1 MNLSNLD
8 LNALIILKQLLIE
21 KHITNTAL
29 SLNMSQ
35 STVSR
40 ALQKMR
46 NFFDD
51 ELLVRSNFGYE
62 LTPKAE
68 SIKEDLGSLIES
80 LERLV
85 HKQVFDPN
93 TVDSTV
99 KFYGL
104 QPQVDALM
112 PQVIAQTRKQAPNL
126 VVSIDTTPKRH
137 FEGLVNGDVHFVL
150 SSHEPPKA
158 EQNIYRMLLAKRDFR
173 LLMSSD
179 HPLATG
185 ELSAEQLVNYQF
197 GQISLQG
204 EKAISFESKF
214 KALGLISHKR
224 KLNVPVQLSNFNSA
238 PNVAAETDIIF
249 HLPTPFAESACK
261 DPRLVV
267 RHVPDEIKL
276 DFTNV
281 YLYWHKRFHE
291 DPMCEWMR
299 NIFKSLYENKE
310 VFA

>member
-1 MNLSNLD
+1 MNLTNID

-21 KHITNTAL
+21 KHISNTAL
-29 SLNMSQ
+29 SLNISQ
-35 STVSR
+35 STISR

-46 NFFDD
+46 VFFED

-68 SIKEDLGSLIES
+68 SIKQDLNYVIES

-85 HKQVFDPN
+85 HKQVFDPK

-104 QPQVDALM
+104 QPQIDALM
-112 PQVIAQTRKQAPNL
+112 PKVIAQTRRQAPNL

-137 FEGLVNGDVHFVL
+137 FEALVSGDVHFVL
-150 SSHEPPKA
+150 SSHLPPKA
-158 EQNIYRMLLAKRDFR
+158 EQNIYQMIVAKRDFR
-173 LLMSSD
+173 LLMNKS
-179 HPLATG
+179 HPLAKEEFT
-185 ELSAEQLVNYQF
+185 AEQLAKCHF

-204 EKAISFESKF
+204 EKSISFENKF
-214 KALGLISHKR
+214 KALGLANSKN
-224 KLNVPVQLSNFNSA
+224 KLKVPLQLSNFNSA
-238 PNVAAETDIIF
+238 PNIAAETDIIF

-261 DPRLVV
+261 DTRLVM
-267 RHVPDEIKL
+267 REVPEKIQL

-281 YLYWHKRFHE
+281 YLYWHKRFH
-291 DPMCEWMR
+291 DDHMCEWVR
-299 NIFKSLYENKE
+299 DIFKTLYENKV